1 MTLRF
6 HLLSLAFRAPGLADW
21 ERARPVLAG
30 DMAWVPDEVL
40 PSPPSMLPAAERRR
54 TGPFIRLALETAA
67 AAAREWGGDAED
79 LPVVFASYGGDLEV
93 VHSICHALS
102 LPDRPVSPVKFHNS
116 VHNAVVGYWAIGM
129 KSRQPAT
136 AISAGPHGFVN
147 GLVEAALQALD
158 SDRPVMYLCAEY
170 PAPEPLAGHA
180 DHGGAAAFAMILA
193 TSAGRPIM
201 LEEVDETHRL
211 TPVPPGLQDLARL
224 NAVTH
229 AVPLLR
235 ALASPEPAE
244 IVMQA
249 DSGVRWRFKVGER

>member
-6 HLLSLAFRAPGLADW
+6 HLLSMAFRAPGLPDW
-21 ERARPVLAG
+21 ERAKPVLAG
-30 DMAWVPDEVL
+30 DTDWVPDEVL
-40 PSPPSMLPAAERRR
+40 PSPPSMLPPAERRR

-67 AAAREWGGDAED
+67 AAAREWGGSAAD

-93 VHSICHALS
+93 VHSLCHALS

-116 VHNAVVGYWAIGM
+116 VHNAAVGYWAIGT

-147 GLVEAALQALD
+147 GLVEAVLQVLD
-158 SDRPVMYLCAEY
+158 SDRPVMFLCAEY
-170 PAPEPLAGHA
+170 PAPEPLAGYA
-180 DHGGAAAFAMILA
+180 DQGGAAALAMILA
-193 TSAGRPIM
+193 TADGRPIA
-201 LEEVDETHRL
+201 LERVDETHRL
-211 TPVPPGLQDLARL
+211 TPVPQGLQDLARL

-244 IVMQA
+244 IVMPA
-249 DSGVRWRFKVGER
+249 DSGVRWRFKVEER